1 MTLKENVPDIRNSKV
16 VDLYRALGDY
26 GITPVACDPMV
37 DVEQMQH
44 EYGISLV
51 PRDQFR
57 DMDVLILAV
66 PHRET
71 MDTIWEDLPGLVKT
85 GGMVCDLK
93 SVLDS
98 RRLQSDLLYWTL

>member
-1 MTLKENVPDIRNSKV
+1 
-16 VDLYRALGDY
+16 
-26 GITPVACDPMV
+26 
-37 DVEQMQH
+37 MQH

-51 PRDQFR
+51 DRDQFR

-71 MDTIWEDLPGLVKT
+71 MDTIWEDLPQLVKAD
-85 GGMVCDLK
+85 GMVCDLK

-98 RRLQSDLLYWTL
+98 RRLQPGLVYWTL

>member
-1 MTLKENVPDIRNSKV
+1 
-16 VDLYRALGDY
+16 
-26 GITPVACDPMV
+26 
-37 DVEQMQH
+37 
-44 EYGISLV
+44 
-51 PRDQFR
+51 
-57 DMDVLILAV
+57 
-66 PHRET
+66 

>member
-1 MTLKENVPDIRNSKV
+1 
-16 VDLYRALGDY
+16 
-26 GITPVACDPMV
+26 MV
-37 DVEQMQH
+37 DVEQMRH

-51 PRDQFR
+51 NREEFR

-71 MDTIWEDLPGLVKT
+71 MDTLWEDLPQLVKAD
-85 GGMVCDLK
+85 GMVCDLK

-98 RRLQSDLLYWTL
+98 RRLPSGLLYWTL

>member
-1 MTLKENVPDIRNSKV
+1 MTFKENVPDIRNSKV
-16 VDLYRALGDY
+16 VDLYNALGEY

-37 DVEQMQH
+37 DPEQMEH
-44 EYGISLV
+44 EYGIKLV
-51 PRDQFR
+51 ERDQFR

-71 MDTIWEDLPGLVKT
+71 MDSIWDDLPTLVKS

-98 RRLQSDLLYWTL
+98 KRLQSDLLYWTL